1 MATRDESIEAAT
13 EVAKWWWMWLVAGI
27 AWIVVAMVILQLDA
41 ASVRTVG
48 VIVGIML
55 FVAGLQ
61 YGLTAMFA
69 EGWKW
74 LWGIFSIVLMGSGLT
89 AMINPASAFAN
100 VADMLGFLFAFVGI
114 IWVVE
119 GLAIRNFDSLWW
131 LTLLS
136 GIFMLIIGFW
146 VGGQFFIDKAHMLL
160 VFAGM
165 WAIMKGLLDMLRA
178 FEIRMLGKIAA
189 EL

>member
-1 MATRDESIEAAT
+1 MAARAEVKEVVTD
-13 EVAKWWWMWLVAGI
+13 VAKWWWLWLVAGI

-41 ASVRTVG
+41 SSVRTVG

-61 YGLTAMFA
+61 YLLMAMFA

-74 LWGIFSIVLMGSGLT
+74 LWGAFGIVLVVSGLT
-89 AMINPASAFAN
+89 AMLNPARAFAN
-100 VADMLGFLFAFVGI
+100 VADMLGFLFAFVGV

-119 GLAIRNFDSLWW
+119 GLAVRTLNPFWW

-136 GIFMLIIGFW
+136 GILMLIIGFW
-146 VGGQFFIDKAHMLL
+146 VGGQFFFSKAHTLL

-165 WAIMKGLLDMLRA
+165 WALMKGLLDIIGAFSIRA
-178 FEIRMLGKIAA
+178 LGKIAA
-189 EL
+189 EF

>member
-1 MATRDESIEAAT
+1 MSSRQEAKEA
-13 EVAKWWWMWLVAGI
+13 VADVAGWWWLWLVAGI
-27 AWIVVAMVILQLDA
+27 AWVVVAMVILQLDA
-41 ASVRTVG
+41 SSVRTVG

-61 YGLTAMFA
+61 YILTAMFA

-74 LWGIFSIVLMGSGLT
+74 LWGAFGIVLVVSGLT
-89 AMINPASAFAN
+89 AMLNPAKAFAN

-119 GLAIRNFDSLWW
+119 GLAIRNFNSLWW

-146 VGGQFFIDKAHMLL
+146 VGGQFFFDKAYMLL

-165 WAIMKGLLDMLRA
+165 WAIMKGLLDVLRA